1 MRKIHLAAGG
11 VALAAL
17 SGAGP
22 AAAHAVVGN
31 RFFPATLATDDPG
44 VADELS
50 LPVIGGFRP
59 GDDPAARKTDVSG
72 EWSKRLTSD
81 FGVSFAGTWTRLK
94 APDGGGTARGF
105 QNLETTAKYQA
116 LTSVEHEAIVAVGLS
131 YEWGGTGSTSV
142 GAERHSTVTPQV
154 FFGKGAG
161 DLPESLAWARPFALT
176 GVVGYAMPT
185 RSRED
190 GERLPQTLTY
200 GFALEYSLPYMAS
213 HVRDLDLPP
222 FVNHLTPVVEASFE
236 TDVAHGAS
244 GATRGT
250 VNPGLIWSG
259 RHVQLGAEATL
270 PINRESGRG
279 AGFLLQVHFF
289 LDDLFPHGL
298 GKPIW

>member
-1 MRKIHLAAGG
+1 MRKLRLAALPA
-11 VALAAL
+11 ALAAL
-17 SGAGP
+17 SGASP

-31 RFFPATLATDDPG
+31 RFFPATIATDDPG

-50 LPVIGGFRP
+50 LPVIGGFKT
-59 GDDPAARKTDVSG
+59 GDDPAARETDVSG

-81 FGVSFAGTWTRLK
+81 FGVSFAGAWTRLK
-94 APDGGGTARGF
+94 QPDGGGTQTGF

-116 LTSVEHEAIVAVGLS
+116 LTNVEHEAIVAVGLS
-131 YEWGGTGSTSV
+131 YEWGGTGSSQV

-154 FFGKGAG
+154 YFGKGAG
-161 DLPESLAWARPFALT
+161 DLPEALSWARPFALT
-176 GVVGYAMPT
+176 GVVGYAIPT
-185 RSRED
+185 RATED

-213 HVRDLDLPP
+213 HVKDLDLPQ

-236 TDVAHGAS
+236 TDVGHGAS
-244 GATRGT
+244 GPTRGT

-259 RHVQLGAEATL
+259 RRFQLGAEATV
-270 PINRESGRG
+270 PINRQSGKG
-279 AGFLLQVHFF
+279 TGVLIQVHFF